1 MKVQN
6 LEAAAREALSIDMVV
21 DITTIGRRSGQP
33 RRIEIW
39 CHLMDG
45 QLFLAASP
53 GPRSWYAN
61 LFANSD
67 VVLHLKDQVKEDI
80 AVSARPVTEEAE
92 RRDVFTR
99 LAAQSAFRQGQG
111 LDVEPWVAGSKLVEL
126 IPTTG

>member
-1 MKVQN
+1 MQN
-6 LEAAAREALSIDMVV
+6 LEPEVRNALSIDMVV
-21 DITTIGRRSGQP
+21 DITTIGRRSGEA

-61 LFANSD
+61 LAANSS
-67 VVLHLKDQVKEDI
+67 VTLHLKDEVKADI
-80 AVSARPVTEEAE
+80 SVTARPITDGAE
-92 RRDVFTR
+92 RRDVFNR

-111 LDVEPWVAGSKLVEL
+111 LDVESWVAGSKLVEL
-126 IPTTG
+126 IPDTD

>member
-1 MKVQN
+1 MQQLEPEVQN
-6 LEAAAREALSIDMVV
+6 ALSIDMVV
-21 DITTIGRRSGQP
+21 DITTIGRRSGQA

-61 LFANSD
+61 LVANQN
-67 VVLHLKDQVKEDI
+67 VTLHLKSEIKADVAVK
-80 AVSARPVTEEAE
+80 ARPITDNAE

-99 LAAQSAFRQGQG
+99 LAEQSAFRQRQG
-111 LDVEPWVAGSKLVEL
+111 LEIESWVAGSKLVEL
-126 IPTTG
+126 IPNPD

>member
-1 MKVQN
+1 MQN
-6 LEAAAREALSIDMVV
+6 LESRVRDALSIDMVV
-21 DITTIGRRSGQP
+21 DITTIGRRTGQA

-61 LFANSD
+61 LAANSG
-67 VVLHLKDQVKEDI
+67 VTLHLKDEVKADI
-80 AVSARPVTEEAE
+80 AVSARPITDEAE

-99 LAAQSAFRQGQG
+99 LAAQSGFRQGQG
-111 LDVEPWVAGSKLVEL
+111 LEVESWVAGSKLVEL
-126 IPTTG
+126 IPSSD

>member
-1 MKVQN
+1 MQN
-6 LEAAAREALSIDMVV
+6 LEPAVMDALSIDMVV
-21 DITTIGRRSGQP
+21 DITTTGRRSGQP

-61 LFANSD
+61 LYANSE
-67 VVLHLKDQVKEDI
+67 VTLHLKDEVKADI
-80 AVSARPVTEEAE
+80 PVSARPITDQAE

-111 LDVEPWVAGSKLVEL
+111 LDVESWVEGSKLVEL
-126 IPTTG
+126 IPASG

>member
-1 MKVQN
+1 MQN
-6 LEAAAREALSIDMVV
+6 LESSVRDALSIDMVV

-61 LFANSD
+61 LYANRD
-67 VVLHLKDQVKEDI
+67 VTLHLKDAVKADI
-80 AVSARPVTEEAE
+80 PVSARPITGEAE

-126 IPTTG
+126 IPANG

>member
-1 MKVQN
+1 MQQ
-6 LEAAAREALSIDMVV
+6 LEPAVRDALRIDMVV
-21 DITTIGRRSGQP
+21 DITTLGRRSGET

-61 LFANSD
+61 LVANPS
-67 VVLHLKDQVKEDI
+67 VTLHLKDDVKADI
-80 AVSARPVTEEAE
+80 VVEARPITDKDE
-92 RRDVFTR
+92 RRDVFTQ

-111 LDVEPWVAGSKLVEL
+111 LEVESWVAGSKLVEL
-126 IPTTG
+126 IPDSD

>member
-1 MKVQN
+1 MQQ
-6 LEAAAREALSIDMVV
+6 LEPEVRNALSIDMVV
-21 DITTIGRRSGQP
+21 DITTVGRRSGET

-61 LFANSD
+61 LYANSD
-67 VVLHLKDQVKEDI
+67 VKLHLKDEVKADI
-80 AVSARPVTEEAE
+80 DVSARPITNEAE

-111 LDVEPWVAGSKLVEL
+111 LDVESWVAGSKLVEL
-126 IPTTG
+126 VPVSD

>member
-1 MKVQN
+1 MQN
-6 LEAAAREALSIDMVV
+6 LEPSVRNALSIDMVV
-21 DITTIGRRSGQP
+21 DITTIGRSSGQP

-39 CHLMDG
+39 CHLVDG

-61 LFANSD
+61 LYANRD
-67 VVLHLKDQVKEDI
+67 VTLHLKDEVKADI
-80 AVSARPVTEEAE
+80 AVSARPITGEAE

-111 LDVEPWVAGSKLVEL
+111 LDIEPWVEGSKLVEL

>member
-1 MKVQN
+1 MVQG
-6 LEAAAREALSIDMVV
+6 LDSGIRDALSIDMVV
-21 DITTIGRRSGQP
+21 DITTTGRRSGKA

-53 GPRSWYAN
+53 GRRSWYAN
-61 LFANSD
+61 LAANRE
-67 VVLHLKDQVKEDI
+67 VTLHLKDEVKADI
-80 AVSARPVTEEAE
+80 AVRARTITDDAE

-111 LDVEPWVAGSKLVEL
+111 LEVESWVAGSKLVEL
-126 IPTTG
+126 VPTSG

>member
-1 MKVQN
+1 MQN
-6 LEAAAREALSIDMVV
+6 LEPAVKDALSIDMVV
-21 DITTIGRRSGQP
+21 DITTTGRRSGQA

-61 LFANSD
+61 LYANRD
-67 VVLHLKDQVKEDI
+67 VVLHLKDEVKADI
-80 AVSARPVTEEAE
+80 GVSARPITDEAE

-111 LDVEPWVAGSKLVEL
+111 LDVDSWVAGSKLVEL
-126 IPTTG
+126 IPTSN